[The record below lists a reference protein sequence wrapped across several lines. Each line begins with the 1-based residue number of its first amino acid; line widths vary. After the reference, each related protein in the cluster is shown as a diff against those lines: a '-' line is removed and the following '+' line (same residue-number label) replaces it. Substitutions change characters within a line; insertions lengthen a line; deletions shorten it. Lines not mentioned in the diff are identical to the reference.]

1 MIVGT
6 TIFRL
11 DGTAFYSPS
20 FPRGGEAAVFT
31 VDCTHVSDSPTFVVT
46 VQHRNVDDTSWTDLG
61 TFSDI
66 TAAGTSTKDLSAI
79 KELLR
84 LKYTFT
90 TTDAADAVH
99 IVVPA
104 PAWRPY

>member
-11 DGTAFYSPS
+11 DGNAFYSPA

-31 VDCTHVSDSPTFVVT
+31 VECTHVADSPTFVVT
-46 VQHRNVDDTSWTDLG
+46 VQHRNEEDTSWTDLG
-61 TFSDI
+61 AFSNI
-66 TAAGTSTKDLSAI
+66 TATGTSTKDLTGI
-79 KELLR
+79 KELVR
-84 LKYTFT
+84 LKFTFT
-90 TTDAADAVH
+90 STDAADAVH
-99 IVVPA
+99 IIVPG